1 MKERKRASNTPLW
14 NHIRIRYIRIRYIG
28 IMGHRVIFEGEEVAS
43 SRRGKENQKTE
54 GHSVGGRGSG
64 FSGGRACEDA
74 GEDDEGG
81 GGGVEED
88 AVPLNLLLAKQR
100 NGPTGDVEL
109 TFLKSYTRFESKA
122 KVSDEDVPN

>member
-1 MKERKRASNTPLW
+1 
-14 NHIRIRYIRIRYIG
+14 
-28 IMGHRVIFEGEEVAS
+28 MGHRVIFEGEEVAS

-81 GGGVEED
+81 DEPGVPMPHPQPQHAQPYLHPAGA
-88 AVPLNLLLAKQR
+88 AVKKQSGVYSGAAHSPASETPPR
-100 NGPTGDVEL
+100 RSQGPQ
-109 TFLKSYTRFESKA
+109 
-122 KVSDEDVPN
+122 